1 MTCLEHLAQGEVS
14 ACGRNW
20 YLTEARLVEGLID
33 LSPSP
38 FMVKKRIYTGSLY
51 DLFLLLTCMVD
62 CEKAQDVWQTARF
75 HFTDTNEIFILQVM
89 NAIEN
94 AMTFSIN
101 LAKLKLLISIFSSE
115 MMQFRR
121 ISRTCEAVQGIL

>member
-20 YLTEARLVEGLID
+20 YLTEARLVEGMID

-38 FMVKKRIYTGSLY
+38 FMVKKRIYSGSLY

-75 HFTDTNEIFILQVM
+75 HYNDTNEIFVLQV
-89 NAIEN
+89 
-94 AMTFSIN
+94 IN
-101 LAKLKLLISIFSSE
+101 FLHSGTLNIKKLAFPN
-115 MMQFRR
+115 
-121 ISRTCEAVQGIL
+121 